1 MFLNKTEILW
11 TAGNTVNKWSSKGVC
26 TQNPYRDRLW
36 DRRNCNFRQQR
47 CHNVPLALTICILP
61 LFCVLLTDLYPTL
74 GNFRRFPKGIVFP
87 ALVFLPLTFLSAC
100 CCLSPSV
107 LGSVGLQ
114 AHAQISYT
122 VRGTAG
128 RCCDAEISLEG
139 AARVHSVSRL
149 QLAMDKH

>member
-1 MFLNKTEILW
+1 M
-11 TAGNTVNKWSSKGVC
+11 
-26 TQNPYRDRLW
+26 
-36 DRRNCNFRQQR
+36 
-47 CHNVPLALTICILP
+47 
-61 LFCVLLTDLYPTL
+61 
-74 GNFRRFPKGIVFP
+74 FPKGIVFP

-139 AARVHSVSRL
+139 AAMSAPSKQVAAGNG
-149 QLAMDKH
+149 QALASPKCSTFLWFALPEMVETQTMH